1 MKPPRPVWGPSWVSS
16 GPPLPDGATP
26 GRGAEVPVAGSR
38 SPQTHLG
45 GAGWKAAVEGMG
57 GGGPTLRVLGGS
69 GAGRSGADALEARR
83 GGGHPPPFTGGRQ
96 TPPRPRTE
104 G

>member
-57 GGGPTLRVLGGS
+57 GGVPLCGYWVGAGPA
-69 GAGRSGADALEARR
+69 GAGRML
-83 GGGHPPPFTGGRQ
+83 
-96 TPPRPRTE
+96 
-104 G
+104 